1 MKFFVDKLLLWL
13 NDGRLRTLQFAN
25 DKVNVITGNSKTG
38 KTAILEIIDYCLCGS
53 NETVVIS
60 QEHIAENVAWYGI
73 RFSIND
79 KLFTIARGKI
89 AENLTFSTDYYFSQ
103 TGEIPDIPFVKIGEP
118 ELKSILDAEFSIDDE
133 LTISHGGKGIK
144 KNTRL
149 SYRYFL
155 MFNTLS
161 KDIVDNGKLFF
172 DKLTIERYRNA
183 WHQVFDLALG
193 VVTPSSLTLQ
203 RQINDLEQGII
214 SYEQA
219 KHKAERLSLQY
230 ESSILYLIKKA
241 KEAGLIDEAV
251 TGEDAKDAFISLMED
266 GAKHLTTNYSAE
278 QEYEK
283 VQSARDEIS
292 LKLAKLERFKRRYS
306 EYKSHLKLAQDSLSP
321 INYIQQQFSERTAGE
336 YRQFL
341 DCLSQELLKIK
352 ADLHR
357 KHPFE
362 LDVEHQIKALRIQ
375 LAELDDELSKKPSVE
390 FTLIPA
396 AQKLIS
402 LGEIRSDFNHIRP
415 CKTDIATISQNI
427 GKLQKDLATLQ
438 TRQTTIDAN
447 RMLVVNTLN
456 EYIQQYIRESKDA
469 LDEYGEYN
477 AWFDYT
483 HSALSLKKNHS
494 ATVAQISSSSDHL
507 FMHLCLFAGMHH
519 MLLDGEP
526 KYVPSYLIID
536 QPSRPY
542 FNTETYDYADSET
555 AVSKKDDWS
564 KVLGIFQLWD
574 FFFELI
580 LREGKHFQIIMLE
593 HVSPSAWKECKHIN
607 LVAVF
612 DGIYDALIPPVELTQ
627 KPE

>member
-1 MKFFVDKLLLWL
+1 MNFFIDKLLLWL
-13 NDGRLRTLQFAN
+13 NDGQLRTLQFAN

-73 RFSIND
+73 RFSINN
-79 KLFTIARGKI
+79 KFFTIARGEI
-89 AENLTFSTDYYFSQ
+89 AENGTFSTDYYFSQ
-103 TGEIPDIPFVKIGEP
+103 TGEIPTTPFVKIGET

-133 LTISHGGKGIK
+133 ITISHGGKGIK

-155 MFNTLS
+155 IFNTLS

-172 DKLTIERYRNA
+172 DKLTIERYRNT

-193 VVTPSSLTLQ
+193 VVTPSSLALQ
-203 RQINDLEQGII
+203 RQINDLEQEII
-214 SYEQA
+214 SHEQA
-219 KHKAERLSLQY
+219 KHKAERVYSQY
-230 ESSILYLIKKA
+230 ESSILCLIKKA

-251 TGEDAKDAFISLMED
+251 TGEDAKNAFMSLMED
-266 GAKHLTTNYSAE
+266 GAKQLTTNYSAE

-283 VQSARDEIS
+283 TQSARDEIAI
-292 LKLAKLERFKRRYS
+292 KLAKLERFKHRYS
-306 EYKSHLKLAQDSLSP
+306 EYKAHLKSTQDSLSP
-321 INYIQQQFSERTAGE
+321 INYIQQQFSERTVGE

-352 ADLHR
+352 ADLYR
-357 KHPFE
+357 RHPFE
-362 LDVEHQIKALRIQ
+362 LDVERQIKALRTK
-375 LAELDDELSKKPSVE
+375 LTELDNELSKKPSVE

-402 LGEIRSDFNHIRP
+402 LGEIRSDFNHITP
-415 CKTDIATISQNI
+415 CKTDIGTISQKI
-427 GKLQKDLATLQ
+427 EKLQKDLAELQ
-438 TRQTTIDAN
+438 SQQTTIDAN
-447 RMLVVNTLN
+447 RLLVVNTLN
-456 EYIQQYIRESKDA
+456 EYVQQYIRASKDA

-483 HSALSLKKNHS
+483 HSTLSLKKNHS
-494 ATVAQISSSSDHL
+494 ATIAQISSSSDHL

-519 MLLDGEP
+519 MLLDGKP
-526 KYVPSYLIID
+526 KYVPTYLIID

-542 FNTETYDYADSET
+542 FNTEAYDYADSET
-555 AVSKKDDWS
+555 AIAKKDDWS
-564 KVLGIFQLWD
+564 KVQSIFQLWD

-580 LREGKHFQIIMLE
+580 LKEGKHFQIIMLE
-593 HVSPSAWKECKHIN
+593 HVSQSAWKECKHVN

-612 DGIYDALIPPVELTQ
+612 DGIRNALIPPAELLQ